1 MEEQTGTE
9 MVLEEQ
15 KETAETQ
22 DSTLGEQQNDAPEV
36 SADETEA
43 QGNASEVSAD
53 ETEAQGNIPEVSA
66 DETEAQGNASEVSAD
81 ETEAQGNI
89 PEVSSDETEAQG
101 NIPEV
106 SADETEAQE
115 IEAGLAADNTAEEA
129 EDIEAQI
136 PEKPK
141 NPNAKWYILQAYS
154 GYEGRVE
161 QTIQEKLKIEG
172 LEHLVDEIFIPSEDV
187 IRTKDGKKRKVN
199 QKYFPGY
206 VLVHME
212 LTPALWHLLM
222 DVNRVSGFIG
232 GTQKNPLP
240 LDERELEAIRSQVNE
255 RFQQKA
261 TEEEFSL
268 GQKVTITE
276 GSFGNFSGTIDEINL
291 ERRKL
296 KVLVS
301 IFGRPTPVEVEF
313 EKVKHVVE

>member
-1 MEEQTGTE
+1 

-22 DSTLGEQQNDAPEV
+22 DSTLGEQQNDAQEV
-36 SADETEA
+36 STDETEA
-43 QGNASEVSAD
+43 QGNAPEDCAD
-53 ETEAQGNIPEVSA
+53 K
-66 DETEAQGNASEVSAD
+66 
-81 ETEAQGNI
+81 
-89 PEVSSDETEAQG
+89 
-101 NIPEV
+101 
-106 SADETEAQE
+106 TEAQE
-115 IEAGLAADNTAEEA
+115 IEAGPVADHAA
-129 EDIEAQI
+129 
-136 PEKPK
+136 EKT
-141 NPNAKWYILQAYS
+141 
-154 GYEGRVE
+154 EGRVE

-172 LEHLVDEIFIPSEDV
+172 LEHLVDEIFIPSEEV

>member
-15 KETAETQ
+15 KEIAETQ

-43 QGNASEVSAD
+43 HGDA
-53 ETEAQGNIPEVSA
+53 PEVSA
-66 DETEAQGNASEVSAD
+66 DETEAQGNA
-81 ETEAQGNI
+81 
-89 PEVSSDETEAQG
+89 P
-101 NIPEV
+101 
-106 SADETEAQE
+106 E
-115 IEAGLAADNTAEEA
+115 IEAEAAADNTTETAEQA
-129 EDIEAQI
+129 EGIEAQI
-136 PEKPK
+136 PEKPI

-154 GYEGRVE
+154 GYEVRVE
-161 QTIQEKLKIEG
+161 QTINEKLKIEG

-187 IRTKDGKKRKVN
+187 IRTKEGKKRKVN

-206 VLVHME
+206 VLINME

-240 LDERELEAIRSQVNE
+240 LDERELDTIRSQVSE

-261 TEEEFSL
+261 TEDEFSL

>member
-1 MEEQTGTE
+1 

-15 KETAETQ
+15 KETTETQ
-22 DSTLGEQQNDAPEV
+22 DSTLAEQQNDAQEV

-43 QGNASEVSAD
+43 QGNAPEDSAD
-53 ETEAQGNIPEVSA
+53 KA
-66 DETEAQGNASEVSAD
+66 
-81 ETEAQGNI
+81 
-89 PEVSSDETEAQG
+89 
-101 NIPEV
+101 
-106 SADETEAQE
+106 EAQE
-115 IEAGLAADNTAEEA
+115 IEAGPVADHTAETTEEA

-172 LEHLVDEIFIPSEDV
+172 LEHLVDEIFIPSEEV

-212 LTPALWHLLM
+212 LTPTLWHLLM

-232 GTQKNPLP
+232 GTQKKPLP

>member
-15 KETAETQ
+15 KEIAETQ
-22 DSTLGEQQNDAPEV
+22 ISTLGDQNSD
-36 SADETEA
+36 DT
-43 QGNASEVSAD
+43 
-53 ETEAQGNIPEVSA
+53 
-66 DETEAQGNASEVSAD
+66 
-81 ETEAQGNI
+81 
-89 PEVSSDETEAQG
+89 EVSSDETEG
-101 NIPEV
+101 NSDATDINAADVEV
-106 SADETEAQE
+106 QSDSPETEA
-115 IEAGLAADNTAEEA
+115 ALTADDMSETAEQLEG
-129 EDIEAQI
+129 IEPQI
-136 PEKPK
+136 PEKPI

-161 QTIQEKLKIEG
+161 QTINEKLKIEG

-187 IRTKDGKKRKVN
+187 IRTKEGKKRKVN

-206 VLVHME
+206 VLINME

-222 DVNRVSGFIG
+222 GVNRVSGFIG
-232 GTQKNPLP
+232 GTQNNPLP
-240 LDERELEAIRSQVNE
+240 LDERELDTIRSQVSE

-261 TEEEFSL
+261 TEDEFSL